1 MEKPVSVKYVDLGVI
16 DGLQTF
22 EVINTETGH
31 AIGYRQTVVEETV
44 IVDPVKDSAVA
55 KLQKLGLTVEEVQ
68 ALIGA

>member
-22 EVINTETGH
+22 EVVNTETGQ

-55 KLQKLGLTVEEVQ
+55 KLEKLGLTVEEIE
-68 ALIGA
+68 ALTN